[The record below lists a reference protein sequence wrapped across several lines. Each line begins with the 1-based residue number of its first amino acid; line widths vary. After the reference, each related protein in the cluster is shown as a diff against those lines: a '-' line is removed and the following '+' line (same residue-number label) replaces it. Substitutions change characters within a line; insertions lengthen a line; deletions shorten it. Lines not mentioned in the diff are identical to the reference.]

1 MFGKTKKL
9 IALTV
14 AAAVIFL
21 FINISHGQETTP
33 QAKQDGGM
41 GYSMFGRS
49 TIDIKDLNAKLESK
63 GYSTMSDNFF
73 SAGGGGHRIFASGL
87 IIGGEGHAVLGEE
100 ATSGNYKNSVN
111 IGYGFFNLGYIVYS
125 IQELRFYPLFGI
137 GAGGMTFKIAEDVTS
152 LTLDDVLENPRRK
165 AEISTGGFLLNLAV
179 GMDYLLK
186 FGEDEKGKA
195 GMVLGLR
202 AGYTF
207 SPFKGDWTMDEL
219 KISGAPKLGITG
231 PYIRLMIGGG
241 GFGK

>member
-21 FINISHGQETTP
+21 FVSISHGQETTP

-41 GYSMFGRS
+41 GYSMFGRG
-49 TIDIKDLNAKLESK
+49 TIDLSDLNSKLESK
-63 GYSTMSDNFF
+63 GYSAMSDKFF

-87 IIGGEGHAVLGEE
+87 IIGGEGHAVLGDE
-100 ATSGNYKNSVN
+100 ATSGNNKHSVN

-125 IQELRFYPLFGI
+125 VQELRFYPLLGLGF
-137 GAGGMTFKIAEDVTS
+137 GGMTFTIKEDVAS
-152 LTLDDVLENPRRK
+152 LSLDDVLDNPGRK